1 MLYSINKTI
10 MCIDV
15 IPYNCLFLQMFVE
28 PLKKQPI
35 LPHEDYGPLFA
46 HVQVINNGSCLLNV

>member
-1 MLYSINKTI
+1 